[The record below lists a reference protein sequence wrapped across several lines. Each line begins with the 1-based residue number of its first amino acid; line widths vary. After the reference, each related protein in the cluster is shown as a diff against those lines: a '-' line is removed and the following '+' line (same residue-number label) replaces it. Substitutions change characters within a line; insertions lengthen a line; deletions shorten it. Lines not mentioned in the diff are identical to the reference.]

1 MLFSALENTLLL
13 LLSLGVLLR
22 NNPFKLINR
31 IISEPFL
38 VFCLM
43 FSVFFAFGIGL
54 ATPNYGALVR
64 FKIPLIPF
72 FTILLLILYTKAD
85 IIKSKNES

>member
-1 MLFSALENTLLL
+1 
-13 LLSLGVLLR
+13 
-22 NNPFKLINR
+22 NPLKLMNR

-38 VFCLM
+38 AFCLM

-54 ATPNYGALVR
+54 TTPNYGALVR

-72 FTILLLILYTKAD
+72 FTILLLVLYTKAK
-85 IIKSKNES
+85 IFNPKNEE